1 MSWLELLRGALDSLL
16 ERRSRSILTVLGL
29 LIGIAAVILTVGL
42 GEGAQ
47 AQVGSA
53 ISSLGT
59 NMLIVTPGSVATA
72 GLSGGLG
79 SASTLTLADANAL
92 GNATDCPQISR
103 VAPVSERSG
112 SLTAGTN
119 NWTAPVV
126 GTTPA
131 YLAIRDR
138 QVVLGQPFTTAAVQ
152 NQAHVALIGTEVA
165 QNLFP
170 SSRTIGR
177 TITIDGVPFLVT
189 GELNPAGS
197 SANANEDN
205 LVVIPISVA
214 EGLFGS
220 RGPYAQSLSQILLS
234 ATGPTTMS
242 AAYQEADNLLLEL
255 HQLPNAAAA
264 DFTITPQTS
273 LLATASSVSKTMT
286 VLLGGIAAIALLVGG
301 IGVMNIMLVSVSE
314 RVQEIGLRKALGATP
329 GVILRQFLI
338 EASLLGLAGGVLGVG
353 VGLGGSLVAPSL
365 LHAPVVI
372 SLPAVVGAVVAAV
385 GIGLCFGVYPAAR
398 AARLSPI
405 EALRSA

>member
-1 MSWLELLRGALDSLL
+1 MELARGALESLL

-53 ISSLGT
+53 ISALGT

-72 GLSGGLG
+72 GVSGGLG

-92 GNATDCPQISR
+92 ATTTDCPQISR
-103 VAPVSERSG
+103 VAPVSQHSG

-119 NWTAPVV
+119 TWTAPVL

-138 QVVLGQPFTTAAVQ
+138 QVVLGQPFNAAEVQ
-152 NQAHVALIGTEVA
+152 RQAHVALIGTEVA

-170 SSRTIGR
+170 GSRAMDR
-177 TITIDGVPFLVT
+177 TLAIDGVPFTVV

-197 SANANEDN
+197 SANANQDN
-205 LVVIPISVA
+205 LVLIPISVA

-234 ATGPTTMS
+234 ATGPSTMS
-242 AAYQEADNLLLEL
+242 AAYQEADSLLLEL
-255 HQLPNAAAA
+255 HQLPNPSAA

-329 GVILRQFLI
+329 GLILRQFLI
-338 EASLLGLAGGVLGVG
+338 EASLLGLAGGLLG
-353 VGLGGSLVAPSL
+353 VGLGLGGSWLVPSL

-372 SLPAVVGAVVAAV
+372 SLPAVVGAVLAAV

>member
-1 MSWLELLRGALDSLL
+1 MSWIELVRGALDGLV
-16 ERRSRSILTVLGL
+16 ERRSRSALTVLGL

-53 ISSLGT
+53 ISALGT
-59 NMLIVTPGSVATA
+59 NMLIVTPGSTSTGGV
-72 GLSGGLG
+72 SGGLG
-79 SASTLTLADANAL
+79 SASTLTLADAAAL
-92 GNATDCPQISR
+92 GSTTDCPQISR
-103 VAPVSERSG
+103 VAPVTQH
-112 SLTAGTN
+112 TAALAAGVN

-126 GTTPA
+126 GTTSA
-131 YLAIRDR
+131 YLSIRNR
-138 QVVLGQPFTTAAVQ
+138 QVVLGRPLTAADVQ
-152 NQAHVALIGTEVA
+152 RQAHVALIGTQVA

-170 SSRTIGR
+170 TSRAVGR
-177 TITIDGVPFLVT
+177 SVEIDGVPFTVV

-220 RGPYAQSLSQILLS
+220 RGPNAQSLSQILLS
-234 ATGPTTMS
+234 ATSSGNMS
-242 AAYQEADNLLLEL
+242 SAYQEAETLLLEL
-255 HQLPNAAAA
+255 HQLPSSSSA

-286 VLLGGIAAIALLVGG
+286 VLLASVAAIALLVGG

-329 GVILRQFLI
+329 GMILRQFLV
-338 EASLLGLAGGVLGVG
+338 EATLLGLAGGLLG
-353 VGLGGSLVAPSL
+353 VGLGLVGSLVLPAL
-365 LHAPVVI
+365 LHAPIVI
-372 SLPAVVGAVVAAV
+372 SIPAVVGAVVVAV

-398 AARLSPI
+398 AAHLSPI
-405 EALRSA
+405 DALRSA

>member
-1 MSWLELLRGALDSLL
+1 MNWTELFRGALESIV
-16 ERRSRSILTVLGL
+16 ERRSRSALTILGL

-53 ISSLGT
+53 ISALGT
-59 NMLIVTPGSVATA
+59 NMLIITPGSTSAA
-72 GLSGGLG
+72 GVSAGLG
-79 SASTLTLADANAL
+79 SASTLTLADATAL
-92 GNATDCPQISR
+92 ASRTDCPDIRQ
-103 VAPVSERSG
+103 VAPVTQHTG

-126 GTTPA
+126 GTTSA

-138 QVVLGQPFTTAAVQ
+138 QVVVGRSLSAVDVQ

-170 SSRTIGR
+170 SARVVGR
-177 TITIDGVPFLVT
+177 TMELDGVPFTVV
-189 GELNPAGS
+189 GELNPAGA

-205 LVVIPISVA
+205 LVLIPISVA
-214 EGLFGS
+214 DSLFGQA
-220 RGPYAQSLSQILLS
+220 GPYAHSLSQILIS
-234 ATGPTTMS
+234 ATSSSTMS
-242 AAYQEADNLLLEL
+242 AAYQEADGLLLEL
-255 HQLPNAAAA
+255 HQLPSQSQA

-273 LLATASSVSKTMT
+273 LLSTASSVSKTMT
-286 VLLGGIAAIALLVGG
+286 VLLGGVAAIALLVGG

-329 GVILRQFLI
+329 GLILRQFLI
-338 EASLLGLAGGVLGVG
+338 EATLLGLCGGVLGVG
-353 VGLGGSLVAPSL
+353 LGLAGALVLPPL
-365 LHAPVVI
+365 LHAPITI
-372 SLPAVVGAVVAAV
+372 SMPAVIGAVAAAI
-385 GIGLCFGVYPAAR
+385 GIGLSFGVYPAAR

-405 EALRSA
+405 DALRSA